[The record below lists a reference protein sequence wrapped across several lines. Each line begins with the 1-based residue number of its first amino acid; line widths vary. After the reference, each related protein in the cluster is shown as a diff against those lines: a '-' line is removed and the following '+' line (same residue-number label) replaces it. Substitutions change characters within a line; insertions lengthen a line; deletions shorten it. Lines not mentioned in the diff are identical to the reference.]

1 MVTPKEEKL
10 KPLLTDEFLS
20 VLKEAV
26 KTCGWSV
33 DHIESSQFVGW
44 CFNVAGKEYPTDEE
58 LEPYP
63 ICWMVF

>member
-1 MVTPKEEKL
+1 MTEMATPREKKL

-20 VLKEAV
+20 VLIEAV
-26 KTCGWSV
+26 KICGWSV

-44 CFNVAGKEYPTDEE
+44 CFDVAGKEYPTDEE

-63 ICWMVF
+63 IV